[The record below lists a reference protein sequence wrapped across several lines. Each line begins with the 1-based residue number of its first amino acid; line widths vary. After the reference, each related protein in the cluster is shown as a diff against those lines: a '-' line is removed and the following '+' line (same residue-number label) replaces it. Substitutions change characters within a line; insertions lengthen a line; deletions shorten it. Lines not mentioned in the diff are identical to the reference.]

1 MSRRTL
7 TATLAAGLLA
17 QAAMATAPPGKSLA
31 EPQVRTAERF
41 AVTRRVSD
49 LPPRPAGAPP
59 LRHGDLEIPNR
70 PLRRVVPGVRPDADG
85 ALQRRMAGPSIA
97 IEAPALGATQF
108 DGLGSAADVPFF
120 GGRFL
125 PPDTNIDV
133 GPMQIVETVNSVVRV
148 YDKSGSPLTAT
159 FLMSDLFADLGGI
172 CSTNDNGDPVV
183 LYDPLADRWLLSQ
196 FAFKSTGA
204 DKNVTHE
211 CIAVSQSGDATGAYW
226 AYDYFGP
233 NTSVFGDYPHLG
245 VWGDGYY
252 MTTNQFDAATSAWR
266 GGGVFAFERAR
277 MLAGDPAAQV
287 VYFDLYPVD
296 SNIGGMLPSDFD
308 GLVPPPA
315 GAPNIFSYFLATEYG
330 DPVDGLRIYDF
341 TVDWAAPNSSTFV
354 QRSESPISVASF
366 NPLAPGRSAILQ
378 PGGTCS
384 NALDAITDRLM
395 HRLAY
400 RNLGDGHELLVAN
413 HTVNANGVTSCS
425 TSSGTFQAGV
435 RLYELRRTTG
445 SANSFSVTNQVTLA
459 PDGTSRWMGSAAAD
473 HLGNIGVGYSAAST
487 SVFPGVRYTGRAPGD
502 AANTLQSEATMV
514 AGSGIQTSTSHR
526 WGDYSSLTV
535 DPADDCTFWYAQEYY
550 TAASQASSSAGWLT
564 RIGNFGF
571 SGCSASARGTLE
583 VTVTDCT
590 THDPI
595 TDALV
600 EAEGGYARVTGS
612 SGVATIAPIAPG
624 SYAVVASKGSDETS
638 SNANV
643 TAGVTTPLAL
653 CLGESLDVIFSD
665 DFETGDY
672 CRWSADN
679 VGAPS
684 CSS

>member
-1 MSRRTL
+1 MSRRPL
-7 TATLAAGLLA
+7 IGTLAVGLVA
-17 QAAMATAPPGKSLA
+17 QVAFAAPARKSLA

-41 AVTRRVSD
+41 AVTRRVSE
-49 LPPRPAGAPP
+49 LPVRPDGAPAIQ
-59 LRHGDLEIPNR
+59 RGELEIPNR
-70 PLRRVVPGVRPDADG
+70 PLRRVVPGVRPDVERIGETA
-85 ALQRRMAGPSIA
+85 
-97 IEAPALGATQF
+97 APVLGAVQF

-133 GPMQIVETVNSVVRV
+133 GPTQIVETVNSVVRI

-204 DKNVTHE
+204 EKNVTHE
-211 CIAVSQSGDATGAYW
+211 CIAVSQTGDATGAYW
-226 AYDYFGP
+226 AYDFFGP
-233 NTSVFGDYPHLG
+233 NTDVFGDYPHLG

-252 MTTNQFDAATSAWR
+252 MTTNQFSAATSAWR

-287 VYFDLYPVD
+287 VYFDLFGVD
-296 SNIGGMLPSDFD
+296 PNIGGMLPADFD

-315 GAPNIFSYFLATEYG
+315 GAPNVFSYFIATEYG
-330 DPVDGLRIYDF
+330 DPQDGLRLYDF

-366 NPLAPGRSAILQ
+366 SPIAPGRAAILQ
-378 PGGTCS
+378 PADTLTCS
-384 NALDAITDRLM
+384 HALDAITDRLM

-425 TSSGTFQAGV
+425 TSGSTFQAGV
-435 RLYELRRTTG
+435 RLYELRRSTG
-445 SANSFSVTNQVTLA
+445 SANSFSVANQVTLA
-459 PDGTSRWMGSAAAD
+459 PDSTSRWMGSAAAD
-473 HLGNIGVGYSAAST
+473 HLGNVGVGYSAAS
-487 SVFPGVRYTGRAPGD
+487 SAVFPGVRYTGRAPGD

-526 WGDYSSLTV
+526 WGDYSALTI

-550 TAASQASSSAGWLT
+550 TSASQATSSAGWLT

-571 SGCSASARGTLE
+571 AGCTASPRGTLA

-595 TDALV
+595 AGALV
-600 EAEGGYARVTGS
+600 EAEGGYARVTNGS
-612 SGVATIAPIAPG
+612 GLATFSPIAPG
-624 SYAVVASKGSDETS
+624 SYSVAASLGSDETA

-653 CLGESLDVIFSD
+653 CLGESLDGIFSD

-679 VGAPS
+679 VGTPS